1 MTDETINQVLLDN
14 GIMDWVIDIDADDA
28 LRTCPACGEKIPVSC
43 DGCWSCGKY
52 LNTRLQRI
60 YDDRK
65 EKQE

>member
-1 MTDETINQVLLDN
+1 
-14 GIMDWVIDIDADDA
+14 MDWVIDIDADDA
-28 LRTCPACGEKIPVSC
+28 LRTCPVCGEKIPTSC